1 MSQTSQTRQK
11 KSSIVPPDPDADIDL
26 DRSHRESVHHQD
38 YSIALLE
45 ERYLEGQ
52 DIRFVEQWDDE
63 KFVAGVWGKA
73 ELAVFDREKPDLVH
87 TFQAPNGSQQNLSL

>member
-1 MSQTSQTRQK
+1 M
-11 KSSIVPPDPDADIDL
+11 
-26 DRSHRESVHHQD
+26 
-38 YSIALLE
+38 LLN

-52 DIRFVEQWDDE
+52 DTRFVEQWDDE

-87 TFQAPNGSQQNLSL
+87 TFMC

>member
-1 MSQTSQTRQK
+1 M
-11 KSSIVPPDPDADIDL
+11 PPDADADIDL
-26 DRSHRESVHHQD
+26 DRRESHQINGSGQE

-45 ERYLEGQ
+45 ERYLEGT

-73 ELAVFDREKPDLVH
+73 ELAVFDREKPDLIH
-87 TFQAPNGSQQNLSL
+87 TFQAPNGSQ